1 MRCGGSTIDE
11 YEASAYGAL
20 GVTGAVKAV
29 LADVASAWWAWTR
42 PTRRHATVLD
52 DTDGTRIG
60 CRQRDRF
67 SRTRSNNRSERRTSP
82 GPCSSPPAIT

>member
-1 MRCGGSTIDE
+1 VEASTIDE
-11 YEASAYGAL
+11 CEPSAYGAL

-29 LADVASAWWAWTR
+29 LADVAPAWWAWTR

-52 DTDGTRIG
+52 DTDGTDIG

-67 SRTRSNNRSERRTSP
+67 SRTRSNNRSERRTSA